1 MRRFAF
7 ALVLLAVPAAWTQVA
22 RHANEDLHSEE
33 GRRRL
38 IQMLSAPDRADR
50 LAADKLVAALNLRPG
65 ATVVDLGTG
74 AGVLLPFLSQA
85 VGPEGRVIA
94 QDIIQE
100 FLDKATELARARGL
114 ANVEFL
120 LGTEKDPRLEA
131 ASADLILAVDSYHH
145 FDYPDEML
153 AGIRRALR
161 DGGRFVVVDYY
172 QKSFRD
178 PAHIRLEKGDVIRE
192 IEANGFRLLS
202 NEEHIPGSQ
211 YRLVFRKR

>member
-1 MRRFAF
+1 MKRLAP
-7 ALVLLAVPAAWTQVA
+7 ALALLAAAAAWTQVA
-22 RHANEDLHSEE
+22 RHANQDLHSEE

-38 IQMLSAPDRADR
+38 IQVLGAPDRADR
-50 LAADKLVAALNLRPG
+50 LAADKLVAALNLRKG

-85 VGPEGRVIA
+85 VGAEGRVIA
-94 QDIIQE
+94 QDIIPE
-100 FLDKATELARARGL
+100 FLDKAAELARNRRL
-114 ANVEFL
+114 NNVEFL
-120 LGTEKDPRLEA
+120 LGSEKDPQLPA
-131 ASADLILAVDSYHH
+131 DSADLILAVDSYHH
-145 FDYPDEML
+145 FDYPEEML

-172 QKSFRD
+172 RKSFRD
-178 PAHIRLEKGDVIRE
+178 PAHIRLEKDEVVRE
-192 IEANGFRLLS
+192 IEANGFTLLS